1 MVMRGIDIS
10 NWQSGIK
17 PSNMPIDFCIMKATE
32 GLNFVDTYCD
42 GWVEDCKA
50 NSILWGFYHF
60 ARENDPVK
68 EADFFYKHCKGY
80 FKHGIPVL
88 DYETFNGNN
97 ARWCEKFIQ
106 RIYDLTGVWCV
117 IYISAY
123 RVPEYNDSWIPEKC
137 GLWIA
142 GYPET
147 YAYWPVESD
156 CPYDIGKW
164 EVVALWQFSNEV
176 ILPGYVGKLDGDIA
190 YMDEKAWGKYAGAAS
205 EKEDEPQKP
214 TYDKSVEEL
223 AREVL
228 EGKHGDGAKRKK
240 SLGKMYKPVQEYID
254 QLYNVADEV
263 IAGKWGNGWN
273 REQALN
279 GAGYPYELVQGI
291 VNDKLEYARSVDFNG
306 C

>member
-1 MVMRGIDIS
+1 MIMRGIDIS

-32 GLNFVDTYCD
+32 GTSFTDAYCD
-42 GWVEDCKA
+42 AWVEDCKA
-50 NSILWGFYHF
+50 ASMPWGFYHF
-60 ARENDPVK
+60 AGNNDPVE
-68 EADFFYKHCKGY
+68 EAHYFYKECKGY
-80 FKHGIPVL
+80 FKHGIPIL
-88 DYETFNGNN
+88 DYETDNANN
-97 ARWCEKFIQ
+97 AEWCEKFIQ
-106 RIYDLTGVWCV
+106 RIYDLTKIWCI

-142 GYPET
+142 GYPQT
-147 YAYWPVESD
+147 YAYWPIESD

-164 EVVALWQFSNEV
+164 EVVALWQFSDEV
-176 ILPGYVGKLDGDIA
+176 VLPGYVGKLDGDIA
-190 YMDEKAWGKYAGAAS
+190 YMDEKAWGKYVGATS
-205 EKEDEPQKP
+205 EKDRPQKP
-214 TYDKSVEEL
+214 TYDKSIEEL

-228 EGKHGDGAKRKK
+228 AGKHGDGGKRKN
-240 SLGKMYKPVQEYID
+240 SLGKMYEPVQNYID

-279 GAGYPYELVQGI
+279 GAGYPYDIVQGI
-291 VNDKLEYARSVDFNG
+291 VNDKLGYARSVDFNG